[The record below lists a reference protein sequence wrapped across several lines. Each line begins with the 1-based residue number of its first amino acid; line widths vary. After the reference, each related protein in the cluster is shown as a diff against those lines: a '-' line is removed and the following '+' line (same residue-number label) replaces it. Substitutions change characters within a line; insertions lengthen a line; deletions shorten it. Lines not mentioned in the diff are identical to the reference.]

1 MRFSLRPNPVNR
13 AKPLL
18 GTLVSIRAA
27 GLGLADANRIID
39 CGFAE
44 IAEIHRLMS
53 FHEEDSDISRI
64 NRAEAGSIVKVNP
77 RTVDVLREAAHIS
90 DATSG
95 VFDVTIAD
103 RLVEWGYLPR
113 PPLAPAPDENATWRD
128 IEVIA
133 PDRIR
138 LHKSLWIDLGGIA
151 KGYAVDCAI
160 RRMSDEMPG
169 QYMVNAGGDIRVS
182 GPAKERIFLDV
193 PPGADGAIPAF
204 DLENGSIASSSGPD
218 GVKSPGGVKKF
229 CGRIVGPHIH
239 GGRRRA
245 TGTRNFVSVI
255 AERCIIADAL
265 TKVVMAKG
273 AHSIRILKKFGA
285 TAYLRDGSG
294 AGYVFGT
301 LNSGAS

>member
-53 FHEEDSDISRI
+53 FHEEDSDVSRI
-64 NRAEAGSIVKVNP
+64 NRADAGSVVKVSP
-77 RTVDVLREAAHIS
+77 RTVDVLREAAHMS
-90 DATSG
+90 EATSG
-95 VFDVTIAD
+95 VFDVTIAS

-113 PPLAPAPDENATWRD
+113 PPFAPTPDDNASWRD

-151 KGYAVDCAI
+151 KGYAVDRAI
-160 RRMSDEMPG
+160 GRMTDETPG
-169 QYMVNAGGDIRVS
+169 QYTVNAGGDIRVS
-182 GPAKERIFLDV
+182 GPAAERIFLDV

-204 DLENGSIASSSGPD
+204 DLENGSIASSGGPD
-218 GVKSPGGVKKF
+218 GVKRLNG
-229 CGRIVGPHIH
+229 CIVGPHIH
-239 GGRRRA
+239 GARRRA
-245 TGTRNFVSVI
+245 VGTRSFVSVI

-265 TKVVMAKG
+265 SKVVMAKG

-301 LNSGAS
+301 SNSGAS

>member
-13 AKPLL
+13 ARPLL
-18 GTLVSIRAA
+18 GTLVSIRAC
-27 GLGLADANRIID
+27 GLGPADGNRIID

-53 FHEEDSDISRI
+53 FHEEDSDVSRI
-64 NRAEAGSIVKVNP
+64 NRAEAGSIVKISP

-95 VFDVTIAD
+95 IFDITIAS

-113 PPLAPAPDENATWRD
+113 PPFAPAPDDNACWRD
-128 IEVIA
+128 IELIA
-133 PDRIR
+133 PDHIR

-151 KGYAVDCAI
+151 KGYAIDCAI
-160 RRMSDEMPG
+160 RRMTDQMPG
-169 QYMVNAGGDIRVS
+169 QYTVNAGGDIRVS

-204 DLENGSIASSSGPD
+204 DLENGSIASSGGPA
-218 GVKSPGGVKKF
+218 GVKKLN
-229 CGRIVGPHIH
+229 GRVVGPHIH
-239 GGRRRA
+239 GARRRA

-301 LNSGAS
+301 SNSGAS